1 MSYYIGLM
9 SGTSMDG
16 VDAALVS
23 LDLDGGSIK
32 LVDAIEYPLPEALK
46 QDLILLGLG
55 QKTTLA
61 QIGELDHRLGLLF
74 SEATLA
80 LLAHANVDA
89 CHVTAIGCHG
99 QTVFHQPEGEF
110 PFTMQLGDGNLI
122 AVKTGINTI
131 NDFRRKDMALGGQ
144 GAPLVPAFHQWV
156 FSPKESVQVV
166 LNIGGIANITVL
178 SPNGEVDGYDT
189 GPGNMLMDAWIA
201 KHQEV
206 GFDRNGDWAAQGKI
220 NAILLEALLSD
231 PYFAQLPPKSTGRE
245 RFNLD
250 WLTALLHAYPSIS
263 PVDVQ
268 ATLAAFTAQSI
279 INDVKPLMASRLLVC
294 GGGAR
299 NQHLMALLQDGLPTT
314 SVTTTADEGVDPDNL
329 EAMAFAWLAARTWHR
344 QSGNLPVVT
353 GASQST
359 ILGALHWAD

>member
-1 MSYYIGLM
+1 MEYYIGLM

-16 VDAALVS
+16 VDAALVA
-23 LDLDGGSIK
+23 LDLSEK
-32 LVDAIEYPLPEALK
+32 TLSLVDAIEFPLSETLK
-46 QDLILLGLG
+46 QDLISLGLG

-74 SEATLA
+74 AEATLA
-80 LLAHANVDA
+80 LLAHSSFDA
-89 CHVTAIGCHG
+89 SQVTAIGCHG
-99 QTVFHQPEGEF
+99 QTVFHQPHGEF
-110 PFTMQLGDGNLI
+110 PFTLQLGDGNVI
-122 AVKTGINTI
+122 AVKTGIHTI

-156 FSPKESVQVV
+156 FNVQDTPQVV

-178 SPNGEVDGYDT
+178 SPKGEVNGYDT
-189 GPGNMLMDAWIA
+189 GAGNMLMDAWIA
-201 KHQEV
+201 QHQDV
-206 GFDRNGDWAAQGKI
+206 SFDCNGDWAAQG
-220 NAILLEALLSD
+220 NVNSALLATLLAD

-250 WLTALLHAYPSIS
+250 WLAKQLEQHPFIS

-268 ATLAAFTAQSI
+268 ATLAAFTADSI

-299 NQHLMALLQDGLPTT
+299 NKHLMTQLQEGLPST
-314 SVTTTADEGVDPDNL
+314 SVTTTAEDGVDPDNL

-353 GASQST
+353 GASQSA